1 MKRGEDPEDIN
12 LENVYVKDNR
22 FKKSIKGYAEE
33 ETKKWS
39 KYAHFSEMDL
49 ETGTND

>member
-12 LENVYVKDNR
+12 MENVYVKDNR

-39 KYAHFSEMDL
+39 KFAHFSEMDL